1 VTAPTPIAPGE
12 LTVGVVADA
21 RGRTRVASLRQ
32 RYPQRVTAPLHS
44 DPDHPRSAV
53 LCVQSPSGGTFS
65 DDDLHTTVCCASGAH
80 LQLTTQAATQVFAGD
95 GRGARHRIR
104 FTVAAGAVLEYLPK
118 TIIPQADS
126 AFTQVLDL
134 EVEHGGIYLG
144 WDELAA
150 GRIAHGERF
159 RYVLYDNALTVRTGG
174 GVVARDRQVIRPQ
187 LTGDH
192 PQLLDGDYV
201 ATFLTVAP
209 GRPARPV
216 LNRVRAMLDELPGVH
231 GGAGEL
237 PGGVGVFARMT
248 APRAPAL
255 HRARRSLHDA
265 VRTEVLATA
274 VPYERSA

>member
-1 VTAPTPIAPGE
+1 VTVPTPIAPGE
-12 LTVGVVADA
+12 LTVDVVADVQ
-21 RGRTRVASLRQ
+21 GRTRVASLRQ
-32 RYPQRVTAPLHS
+32 QYPQRVTAPLHS
-44 DPDHPRSAV
+44 DPDRPRSAV

-65 DDDLHTTVCCASGAH
+65 DDDLHTTVRCASGAH

-95 GRGARHRIR
+95 GPGARHRIR
-104 FTVAAGAVLEYLPK
+104 FTVSDGAVLEYLPK

-126 AFTQVLDL
+126 TFTQVLDL
-134 EVEHGGIYLG
+134 DVERGGIYLG

-159 RYVLYDNALTVRTGG
+159 RYAGYDNALTVRTGG
-174 GVVARDRQVIRPQ
+174 RVVARDRQIIRPR
-187 LTGDH
+187 LVDH
-192 PQLLDGDYV
+192 PQLRDGDYV

-209 GRPARPV
+209 GRPALPV
-216 LNRVRAMLDELPGVH
+216 LHRVRAMFDALPGIH

-265 VRTEVLATA
+265 VRTELLSTA
-274 VPYERSA
+274 IPYERSA